1 MICFAA
7 ILLSVIYIW
16 GSVLPKE
23 LYDVNFN
30 MRDAA
35 PSWNHIFGCDW
46 MGRDMFY
53 RTLNGMTISIR
64 IGLFASVISCIIAII
79 LAQRHWEKK
88 LISLFCG

>member
-1 MICFAA
+1 MKNLRIRTLFMICFAA

-53 RTLNGMTISIR
+53 RTLNGMTTVSYTHLR
-64 IGLFASVISCIIAII
+64 A
-79 LAQRHWEKK
+79 H
-88 LISLFCG
+88 